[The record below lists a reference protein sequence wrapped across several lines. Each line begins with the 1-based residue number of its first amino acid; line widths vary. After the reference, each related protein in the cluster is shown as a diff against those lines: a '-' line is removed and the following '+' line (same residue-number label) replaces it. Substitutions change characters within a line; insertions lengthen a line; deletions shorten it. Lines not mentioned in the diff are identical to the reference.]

1 MSPEQLAAAQ
11 RIARRIAER
20 YSLLYRKDASDL
32 AQAGLLAL
40 WRRRDRYDSARAP
53 WRVFARLWL
62 TQGIRREGAYL
73 AQAATLAQNPKL
85 VRMVDAERATKAHR
99 LLVEHLKTL
108 DPADALKGRILALLG
123 SISAVLILVFVVV
136 VYVLVQRGFV

>member
-1 MSPEQLAAAQ
+1 MSKDLLQTQVKEVEGLMTTQMRVRGKTLETQLRKAG
-11 RIARRIAER
+11 RR
-20 YSLLYRKDASDL
+20 LPK
-32 AQAGLLAL
+32 
-40 WRRRDRYDSARAP
+40 
-53 WRVFARLWL
+53 RL
-62 TQGIRREGAYL
+62 RREGAYL

-123 SISAVLILVFVVV
+123 SISAVLILVFVEV
-136 VYVLVQRGFV
+136 VYVLLQRGFV